1 MMIKKNDQRHCSRGT
16 EELEDSPLPSLSAD
30 SQTDQPEL
38 SSLAAMDLTSALTL
52 SDTPDVSPAEPFDLL
67 TEPTDAPVSLIESH
81 DSPLVEAS
89 SLPMFT
95 GPAVEDLPHTSPID
109 LLPSLAVD
117 ESMLDSS
124 LTQAIEEA
132 TGPAEESAE
141 PADESP
147 HHHHHCSHE
156 SSEEEPVE

>member
-1 MMIKKNDQRHCSRGT
+1 
-16 EELEDSPLPSLSAD
+16 
-30 SQTDQPEL
+30 
-38 SSLAAMDLTSALTL
+38 MDLTSALTL

-67 TEPTDAPVSLIESH
+67 TEPTDALVPLIESH
-81 DSPLVEAS
+81 DSPPMGAS
-89 SLPMFT
+89 SLPIEST
-95 GPAVEDLPHTSPID
+95 IPPVEDLPHTSPID

-132 TGPAEESAE
+132 TGPAEESVESVESAESAE

-156 SSEEEPVE
+156 SNEEEPVE

>member
-1 MMIKKNDQRHCSRGT
+1 
-16 EELEDSPLPSLSAD
+16 
-30 SQTDQPEL
+30 
-38 SSLAAMDLTSALTL
+38 MDLTSALTL

-67 TEPTDAPVSLIESH
+67 TEPTDALVSLIESH
-81 DSPLVEAS
+81 DSPPMGAS
-89 SLPMFT
+89 SLPIEST
-95 GPAVEDLPHTSPID
+95 NPAVEDLPHTSPID

-124 LTQAIEEA
+124 LTQAIKEA

-141 PADESP
+141 SAEPAEPADESR

-156 SSEEEPVE
+156 SNEEEPVE

>member
-1 MMIKKNDQRHCSRGT
+1 MIKHIVCISRCT

-81 DSPLVEAS
+81 DSPPVGAS
-89 SLPMFT
+89 SLPVEFT
-95 GPAVEDLPHTSPID
+95 SPAVEDLPHTSPID

-156 SSEEEPVE
+156 SNEEEPVE